1 METFFAI
8 VDMGTT
14 HTRLTVVDRSGK
26 VYASAKGEF
35 GVKDCA
41 ATGSKEIL
49 ISGLNRLIEAITEG
63 KNISLSQI
71 ERMIG
76 VGMITSD
83 IGLLD
88 VPHRIAPV
96 AIEDLAVHVE
106 EISMREILLSPMM
119 FIPGVKNRV
128 ESPSLGSL
136 GDMDFMRGEET
147 QVFGAIEL
155 YEVKVPTTFMFLTSH
170 TKLIDVDEKYR
181 ITRSFT
187 TMSGQIFDA
196 LRFHSFLASSLPD
209 QNPSNIHQEALLRGV
224 ELGLKVGILR
234 AGLMVRFMDILME
247 TSPEERFS
255 FLEGIIIGS
264 DIQAIQ
270 NGYPL
275 MRKRLVILGDRFRSE
290 AYRLALET
298 FFAPSV
304 ETICLEEASLE
315 RATLRGASS
324 IVERYLK
331 LTSASRHRP
340 SSTVHS

>member
-1 METFFAI
+1 MGTFFAI

-14 HTRLTVVDRSGK
+14 NTRLSVVDRSGK

-35 GVKDCA
+35 GVKDRA

-63 KNISLSQI
+63 KNLSLSQI

-96 AIEDLAVHVE
+96 DLDHLATHLE
-106 EISMREILLSPMM
+106 EITLPEIPLSSIIL
-119 FIPGVKNRV
+119 IPGVKNRV

-170 TKLIDVDEKYR
+170 TKLIDVDEAYR

-187 TMSGQIFDA
+187 TISGQIFDA
-196 LRFHSFLASSLPD
+196 LRFHSFLASSLPE
-209 QNPSNIHQEALLRGV
+209 QNPSGIHREALLRGI
-224 ELGLKVGILR
+224 EFGLKVGILR
-234 AGLMVRFMDILME
+234 AGLMVRFMHILMH

-255 FLEGIIIGS
+255 FLEGIIIAS

-270 NGYPL
+270 NGYPF

-290 AYRLALET
+290 AYRVAFQVFLDRSIEY
-298 FFAPSV
+298 
-304 ETICLEEASLE
+304 IGLEEASLE
-315 RATLRGASS
+315 RATLRGALR
-324 IVERYLK
+324 IAERYLR
-331 LTSASRHRP
+331 LASVPPHSP

>member
-35 GVKDCA
+35 GVKDSA
-41 ATGSKEIL
+41 ATGSKEVL
-49 ISGLNRLIEAITEG
+49 TSGLNRLIEAVTEG

-83 IGLLD
+83 IGLRD

-96 AIEDLAVHVE
+96 DIDDLATHLE
-106 EISMREILLSPMM
+106 EIRLPEIPLSSMIL
-119 FIPGVKNRV
+119 IPGVKNRV
-128 ESPSLGSL
+128 ERPSLGSL

-155 YEVKVPTTFMFLTSH
+155 YEVKVPTTLMFLTSH
-170 TKLIDVDEKYR
+170 TKLIDVDEEYR

-187 TMSGQIFDA
+187 TISGQIFDA

-209 QNPSNIHQEALLRGV
+209 QNPSDIHQEALLRGV

-234 AGLMVRFMDILME
+234 AGLMVRFMHILMD

-255 FLEGIIIGS
+255 FLEGIIIAS
-264 DIQAIQ
+264 DIQAIR
-270 NGYPL
+270 NGYAFI
-275 MRKRLVILGDRFRSE
+275 RKRLVILGDRFRSQ
-290 AYRLALET
+290 AYRLALKT
-298 FFAPSV
+298 FFTPSV

-315 RATLRGASS
+315 RATLHGALS
-324 IVERYLK
+324 IVQRYLR
-331 LTSASRHRP
+331 LTSASPHP
-340 SSTVHS
+340 PPSTVHS

>member
-1 METFFAI
+1 MGTFFAI

-14 HTRLTVVDRSGK
+14 NTRLTVVDRSGK

-35 GVKDCA
+35 GVKDRA

-49 ISGLNRLIEAITEG
+49 ISGLNRLIKAIMGG
-63 KNISLSQI
+63 KNVSLSQI

-83 IGLLD
+83 IGL
-88 VPHRIAPV
+88 VNIPHRTAPV
-96 AIEDLAVHVE
+96 DLDDLATHVE
-106 EISMREILLSPMM
+106 EITLPEIPLSTMM
-119 FIPGVKNRV
+119 LIPGVKNRV

-136 GDMDFMRGEET
+136 GEMDFMRGEET

-155 YEVKVPTTFMFLTSH
+155 YKIQVPATFMFLTSH

-187 TMSGQIFDA
+187 TVSGQMFDA

-209 QNPSNIHQEALLRGV
+209 QNPSDIYRESLLRGV
-224 ELGLKVGILR
+224 ELGSKVGILR
-234 AGLMVRFMDILME
+234 AGLMVRFMHILMH

-255 FLEGIIIGS
+255 FLEGIIIAS

-270 NGYPL
+270 NGYPF

-298 FFAPSV
+298 FFASSV
-304 ETICLEEASLE
+304 EIICLEEASLE
-315 RATLRGASS
+315 RATLHGALS

-331 LTSASRHRP
+331 LTSTPSARRH
-340 SSTVHS
+340 

>member
-1 METFFAI
+1 MGTFFAI

-14 HTRLTVVDRSGK
+14 HTRLSVVDRSGK

-35 GVKDCA
+35 GVRDRA

-49 ISGLNRLIEAITEG
+49 IKEMNQLIEAVTGG
-63 KNISLSQI
+63 KNLSLSQI

-96 AIEDLAVHVE
+96 AVEDLAAHVE
-106 EISMREILLSPMM
+106 EISMREILLSPILL
-119 FIPGVKNRV
+119 IPGVKNRV
-128 ESPSLGSL
+128 EISSLVSL

-155 YEVKVPTTFMFLTSH
+155 YEVKVPTTLMFLTSH

-196 LRFHSFLASSLPD
+196 LRFHSFLASSLPQ
-209 QNPSNIHQEALLRGV
+209 QNPSGIDQEALLRGV

-234 AGLMVRFMDILME
+234 AGLMVRFMHILMQ
-247 TSPEERFS
+247 TSPDERFS
-255 FLEGIIIGS
+255 FLEGMIIGS
-264 DIQAIQ
+264 DIQAIR

-275 MRKRLVILGDRFRSE
+275 MRKRVVILGDRFRSE
-290 AYRLALET
+290 AYRVAFQT
-298 FFAPSV
+298 FLDRSI
-304 ETICLEEASLE
+304 ETIVLEEASSE
-315 RATLRGASS
+315 RATVRGALS
-324 IVERYLK
+324 IAERHLK
-331 LTSASRHRP
+331 LASACSHP
-340 SSTVHS
+340 TSSTAHS

>member
-1 METFFAI
+1 MGTLFAV

-14 HTRLTVVDRSGK
+14 NTRLTVVDGSGK
-26 VYASAKGEF
+26 AYAAAKGEF
-35 GVKDCA
+35 GVKDRA
-41 ATGSKEIL
+41 ATGNKEIL
-49 ISGLNRLIEAITEG
+49 ISGLNHLIEAITEG
-63 KNISLSQI
+63 KNLSLSRI

-83 IGLLD
+83 IGLLE

-96 AIEDLAVHVE
+96 AVEDLAVHVE
-106 EISMREILLSPMM
+106 EISMPEILLSPIML
-119 FIPGVKNRV
+119 IPGVKNRV

-155 YEVKVPTTFMFLTSH
+155 YKVKVPTTFMFLTSH
-170 TKLIDVDEKYR
+170 TKLIDVDEAYR

-187 TMSGQIFDA
+187 TISGQIFDA

-209 QNPSNIHQEALLRGV
+209 ENPSGIHREALLRGV

-234 AGLMVRFMDILME
+234 AGLMVRFMHILMH

-255 FLEGIIIGS
+255 FLEGIIIAS
-264 DIQAIQ
+264 DIQAIL
-270 NGYPL
+270 NGYPF

-298 FFAPSV
+298 FFVPPA

-315 RATLRGASS
+315 RAALHGALS

-331 LTSASRHRP
+331 LTRTPPTRRH
-340 SSTVHS
+340 